1 MGLTRLFVPDRPSD
15 LRPEDT
21 QARFDLVG
29 LPSVEEAK
37 DPSTLHYLETYVE
50 GFNQMGLGLMEQ
62 GRYSEAIRSFD
73 RSLKLDPG
81 FKEAQDHLA
90 WLYSQKNMLEAAQL
104 DFEATLKTHPA
115 KIASLMGRLESSK
128 ALGHESETVELLDQI
143 IHLNTE
149 LANSQYQL
157 SRIYDKE
164 GRPADARA
172 LLEASVSLNPK
183 QTEAQLGLGRLMKK
197 MGDKLRA
204 REAFHEALVLDPLNK
219 EAQLEYWKSLNER

>member
-1 MGLTRLFVPDRPSD
+1 
-15 LRPEDT
+15 
-21 QARFDLVG
+21 
-29 LPSVEEAK
+29 
-37 DPSTLHYLETYVE
+37 
-50 GFNQMGLGLMEQ
+50 MGLGLMDQ

-73 RSLKLDPG
+73 RALKLDPG

-104 DFEATLKTHPA
+104 DFEATLKSHPA
-115 KIASLMGRLESSK
+115 QIADLMRQLESSK
-128 ALGHESETVELLDQI
+128 ASGQETRTVELLDRI

-164 GRPADARA
+164 GRAADARV
-172 LLEASVSLNPK
+172 LLEASVVLNPK
-183 QTEAQLGLGRLMKK
+183 QLEVQLSLGRLMKN

-219 EAQLEYWKSLNER
+219 EAQLEYWKSLNGR